1 MILKYLSVNLN
12 QMSGMPD
19 NLINNLKVFGLSTEE
34 AELYILLIKKG
45 ALTALNISRDL
56 KIARTKVYR
65 LLEKLKEKGFVVEE
79 IQSYGSKFKAESYE
93 RFNAII
99 KDKEEELKHIKNHS
113 AELFNTLASLQ
124 SVDNQNSKI
133 LYYKGVE
140 GLKQVTWNSLK
151 AKNILRIFEIKDMSG
166 FLSFDFAEK
175 VRQELVERKIMTH
188 QLTNLPKIEGY
199 SENTT
204 HVTKFWTPRY
214 INPEFLNIDFEILIY
229 NDVYCMYNYKDDDIF
244 IVEIYNEKLARMQK
258 KIFDFVWSQSLPM
271 QILNNKGE
279 AAIKS
284 VRA

>member
-1 MILKYLSVNLN
+1 
-12 QMSGMPD
+12 MSGIAD
-19 NLINNLKVFGLSTEE
+19 NLINNLNAFGLSAEE
-34 AELYILLIKKG
+34 SELYILLIKKG
-45 ALTALNISRDL
+45 SLSALNISREL

-79 IQSYGSKFKAESYE
+79 IQNYGSKFKAESYE
-93 RFNAII
+93 KFNNII

-151 AKNILRIFEIKDMSG
+151 AKDILRIYEIKDMSG

-175 VRQELVERKIMTH
+175 VRQELVDRNIMTH
-188 QLTNLPKIEGY
+188 QLTNLPKLAEY
-199 SENTT
+199 TENAE

-214 INPEFLNIDFEILIY
+214 INPEFLSIDFEIVIY

-244 IVEIYNEKLARMQK
+244 IVEIYNSTLARMQE
-258 KIFDFVWSQSLPM
+258 KIFDFVWSQATPM
-271 QILNNKGE
+271 KILDKKGG
-279 AAIKS
+279 ASI
-284 VRA
+284 